1 LTVARNQRSLRQLS
15 VGVTIGSLLSIALFS
30 LLAIIVFAGLRRNFF
45 GECYELLL
53 NGKAAKLQFGIY
65 PVLFSN
71 SVFSAERATVDAEF
85 STSLRNTLVG
95 AFICSIQLTWI
106 FRPVAVRV
114 LGRVLGNL
122 ILWSVTL
129 CGSFLVVTSVSRS
142 NVAVLGITFVLACL
156 LSLGVSGRTAQRK
169 VVGNLT
175 VLVMICLLA
184 GVMVATVSPGVVDL
198 VQRRFAQ
205 GSPER
210 IAIARQA
217 LREISEQWLIG
228 RGIGARPHGTDLE
241 IHNLLLAAWH
251 SGGLGALLMSLGF
264 YLVVVV
270 VWIRAIRRRLSDP
283 AFWKLDISAN
293 WVLTLPL
300 LPLFRALISGEGGN
314 FSMIEWTCL
323 AVFFALMSWNASAAE
338 ISMSRLVRSPNCA
351 ADFMTRRTGGPRCG
365 SRQDK
370 RDLSQAS

>member
-1 LTVARNQRSLRQLS
+1 M
-15 VGVTIGSLLSIALFS
+15 
-30 LLAIIVFAGLRRNFF
+30 
-45 GECYELLL
+45 
-53 NGKAAKLQFGIY
+53 
-65 PVLFSN
+65 
-71 SVFSAERATVDAEF
+71 
-85 STSLRNTLVG
+85 
-95 AFICSIQLTWI
+95 
-106 FRPVAVRV
+106 
-114 LGRVLGNL
+114 
-122 ILWSVTL
+122 WSVTL

-175 VLVMICLLA
+175 VLAMICLLA
-184 GVMVATVSPGVVDL
+184 GVMFAAVSPGVVDL

-228 RGIGARPHGTDLE
+228 RGIGTRPQGTDLE
-241 IHNLLLAAWH
+241 IHNLFLAAWH
-251 SGGLGALLMSLGF
+251 TGGLGALLMSLGF

-270 VWIRAIRRRLSDP
+270 VWLRAIARRLSDP
-283 AFWKLDISAN
+283 ASWKLDISAN

-314 FSMIEWTCL
+314 FSHDRVGLPGFLFCVDGMERERGRNL
-323 AVFFALMSWNASAAE
+323 QG
-338 ISMSRLVRSPNCA
+338 RLVRSPNCA
-351 ADFMTRRTGGPRCG
+351 ADFMARRTGGPRCG

-370 RDLSQAS
+370 YDLSQAS